1 MKQKKTLLWM
11 VLAFVILIGGASVLY
26 GKLGKAQAREQ
37 LAVISGEQSLAEQP
51 AKTDSAEQK
60 EPAEV
65 LSEQESIVEF
75 SEKQEEAAEPSAS
88 EESSEAERMRA
99 PDFTVYDEAGE
110 EVRLSDYLGKPV
122 VLNFWASWC
131 GPCQMEMPDFH
142 EKYLESGEE
151 IQFLMINMTDGSRE
165 TKETAAGFI
174 EKKQYEFP
182 VFFDTEFDAAMA
194 FGAYS
199 LPTTFFL
206 DKEGYVIA
214 HAAGA
219 IDGKTLQKGI
229 DLIAP

>member
-11 VLAFVILIGGASVLY
+11 VLAFIILIGGASVLY

-37 LAVISGEQSLAEQP
+37 LAVISEEQFLAEQP
-51 AKTDSAEQK
+51 AKTDSAEQE

-65 LSEQESIVEF
+65 PSEQESIAEF

-88 EESSEAERMRA
+88 EESSEAERMKA
-99 PDFTVYDEAGE
+99 
-110 EVRLSDYLGKPV
+110 
-122 VLNFWASWC
+122 
-131 GPCQMEMPDFH
+131 PDFH

-165 TKETAAGFI
+165 TKETAVGFI

-206 DKEGYVIA
+206 DKDGYVIA

>member
-26 GKLGKAQAREQ
+26 GKLGKAQATEQ
-37 LAVISGEQSLAEQP
+37 LAVISEEQSPAVEEQTGSEKQQETPEVQPEKDGLAESP
-51 AKTDSAEQK
+51 EEQK
-60 EPAEV
+60 E
-65 LSEQESIVEF
+65 
-75 SEKQEEAAEPSAS
+75 SEKPSET
-88 EESSEAERMRA
+88 EESSEAEHMKA
-99 PDFTVYDEAGE
+99 PDFTVYNEEGE
-110 EVRLSDYLGKPV
+110 EVHLSDYLGKPV

-214 HAAGA
+214 HATGA
-219 IDGKTLQKGI
+219 IDGATLQKGM
-229 DLIAP
+229 DLITP

>member
-1 MKQKKTLLWM
+1 M

-26 GKLGKAQAREQ
+26 GKLGKAQATEQ
-37 LAVISGEQSLAEQP
+37 LAVISEEQSPAVEEQTGSEKQQETPEVQPEKDGLAESP
-51 AKTDSAEQK
+51 EEQK
-60 EPAEV
+60 E
-65 LSEQESIVEF
+65 
-75 SEKQEEAAEPSAS
+75 SEKPSET
-88 EESSEAERMRA
+88 EESSEAERMKA
-99 PDFTVYDEAGE
+99 
-110 EVRLSDYLGKPV
+110 
-122 VLNFWASWC
+122 
-131 GPCQMEMPDFH
+131 PDFH

-214 HAAGA
+214 HATGA
-219 IDGKTLQKGI
+219 IDGATLQKGM
-229 DLIAP
+229 DLITP

>member
-1 MKQKKTLLWM
+1 
-11 VLAFVILIGGASVLY
+11 
-26 GKLGKAQAREQ
+26 
-37 LAVISGEQSLAEQP
+37 
-51 AKTDSAEQK
+51 
-60 EPAEV
+60 
-65 LSEQESIVEF
+65 
-75 SEKQEEAAEPSAS
+75 
-88 EESSEAERMRA
+88 
-99 PDFTVYDEAGE
+99 
-110 EVRLSDYLGKPV
+110 
-122 VLNFWASWC
+122 
-131 GPCQMEMPDFH
+131 MEMPDFH

-219 IDGKTLQKGI
+219 IDGATLQKGM
-229 DLIAP
+229 DLITP